1 VLLNF
6 QGPYRSELRDFVVG
20 DAVLE
25 FGGAIE
31 LGIAPVTA
39 AFGSSFCFLAFFQN
53 IALLKPHHAELIL
66 RFVQTTGIRKLYE

>member
-1 VLLNF
+1 MTMERDSNIVLVKGGLLPAVLLNF

-39 AFGSSFCFLAFFQN
+39 AFGSSFAFWHSSRT
-53 IALLKPHHAELIL
+53 LH
-66 RFVQTTGIRKLYE
+66 